1 MKTLL
6 VAGHPDLSQSVV
18 NAAILDEVARALPG
32 VPIRKRC
39 ETAPGGVFDIP
50 AEQAALAGADLI
62 VWQFPYHWY
71 SLPWLMKK
79 WLDEVFVHGFAHG
92 TGAKLAGKK
101 LLVSFTTGAPE
112 AAYTGQPGSVAD
124 IRELVSV
131 FPAVAKA
138 CGLDYLAPMWLNG
151 VSFASRDDAATIA
164 RQQTLARDYADRLV
178 ARIRALRR
186 DGLRGAGQTGPG
198 GELPEK
204 DQLRRALYGQDGLS

>member
-32 VPIRKRC
+32 VPIRKLC

-151 VSFASRDDAATIA
+151 VSFASRDDAAAIA

-178 ARIRALRR
+178 ARIH
-186 DGLRGAGQTGPG
+186 GIAG
-198 GELPEK
+198 
-204 DQLRRALYGQDGLS
+204 

>member
-18 NAAILDEVARALPG
+18 NAAILDEVARALPSL
-32 VPIRKRC
+32 PIRKLC
-39 ETAPGGVFDIP
+39 ETAPDGVFDVP

-112 AAYTGQPGSVAD
+112 AAYTGQPGSIAD

-138 CGLDYLAPMWLNG
+138 CGLEYLAPMWLNG
-151 VSFASRDDAATIA
+151 VSYASRNDAAAVA
-164 RQQTLARDYADRLV
+164 RQQAMARDYADRLV
-178 ARIRALRR
+178 ARIREV
-186 DGLRGAGQTGPG
+186 AG
-198 GELPEK
+198 
-204 DQLRRALYGQDGLS
+204 